1 MAESTLSLT
10 KDQLEAEA
18 GEFLGF
24 GRGSAAGDTAWTDRQ
39 SRTIAACVN
48 SGLRMFYYP
57 SPLPGESS
65 SYDWSFIRPT
75 RTIQVASGSNA
86 VDMPDDF
93 GGLEGSVRIVDNT
106 VMRQVR
112 QASEQFILQKRSQY
126 PDRVGLAEWCA
137 VTVPPKTSI
146 AKGQRAMLSLFPT
159 ADQDYE
165 IEFQYYLLPDSLQAS
180 FPYALGGGHHSETI
194 KAAVKAAAEIYLDNQ
209 PGAMMQMFVDRMKAS
224 VSLDRR
230 MKAQTFGYCGDPNVG
245 RGRFMPRR
253 DGYPV
258 SVTYNGNTFG

>member
-10 KDQLEAEA
+10 KDQLEAEV

-24 GRGSAAGDTAWTDRQ
+24 GRGSAAGDTTWTERQ
-39 SRTIAACVN
+39 SRSIAACLD

-57 SPLPGESS
+57 SPLPGESA

-75 RTIQVASGSNA
+75 RTIQVASGSSS

-106 VMRQVR
+106 VMRQIR
-112 QASEQFILQKRSQY
+112 QASEQFILQKRAQL

-137 VTVPPKTSI
+137 VTIPSKTT
-146 AKGQRAMLSLFPT
+146 ATKGQRSRLMLFPT

-165 IEFQYYLLPDSLQAS
+165 IEFQYYLLPDSLQTS
-180 FPYALGGGHHSETI
+180 FPYSLGGGTHSETI
-194 KAAVKAAAEIYLDNQ
+194 KAAVKAAAELYLDNQ
-209 PGAMMQMFVDRMKAS
+209 PGPMMQMFVERMKAS

-230 MKAQTFGYCGDPNVG
+230 MKAQSFGYCGDPNVG
-245 RGRFMPRR
+245 RSQYMRRR

-258 SVTYNGNTFG
+258 SVTYNGNVFG